1 MAMAVAVTAPFE
13 LDGPRAV
20 THWPTARAEVEAE
33 AVWRKVV
40 DDVVTIVTVV
50 AGGAE
55 AADDAVRRRNVP
67 DAGRLPGVI
76 VMACACPE
84 MVMVLPLT
92 PVTSPKAVAT
102 VRGVDDVPV
111 DPPVPLRNAA
121 PPAPNPPAPA
131 NPANPPKRPA
141 PLDPDAPAPGA
152 RVQLPEAG
160 GALIS
165 TVVAVTVVGADPAP
179 AGGVPVAT
187 TQSPAATEAR
197 SVSTVWVNDVEVVQ
211 VTVVCPLV
219 GFWTSMLD
227 AAVSTAATVPETP
240 GGALGAPDE
249 DTPDRAPAAAADE
262 EAVAVDADPPQAARV
277 RAPPATTAA
286 PSMAR
291 RGCRRPRRPTGEP
304 VRVDPGTPIRAPSPP
319 RSHPNAATGRPSC
332 CCIARSLVAR
342 ITHPRPIAPAVPNTG
357 TSVRHGGQPR
367 ALAPPR

>member
-1 MAMAVAVTAPFE
+1 MAMAVAVMAPFE

-20 THWPTARAEVEAE
+20 THWPTARAEAEAE

-55 AADDAVRRRNVP
+55 AADDDVRRRNVP
-67 DAGRLPGVI
+67 RAGRLPGVI
-76 VMACACPE
+76 VMASAWPA

-102 VRGVDDVPV
+102 VRGVDDDVPV
-111 DPPVPLRNAA
+111 DPLLPRRNAA

-131 NPANPPKRPA
+131 NPPNLPKRPA
-141 PLDPDAPAPGA
+141 PLDPDDAPAAGA

-160 GALIS
+160 GALIA
-165 TVVAVTVVGADPAP
+165 TLVAVTVVGADPAP

-197 SVSTVWVNDVEVVQ
+197 SVSTVWVNEVEAVQ

-219 GFWTSMLD
+219 GFWTSMFD

-249 DTPDRAPAAAADE
+249 DTPDRAPAATARED
-262 EAVAVDADPPQAARV
+262 VDADPPQAARV

-291 RGCRRPRRPTGEP
+291 RGCRRPRRPTGKP
-304 VRVDPGTPIRAPSPP
+304 VRVDPGTPVRASSPP

-332 CCIARSLVAR
+332 CCIARSSVAR
-342 ITHPRPIAPAVPNTG
+342 ITHPRPIAPAVPITG
-357 TSVRHGGQPR
+357 TTVRHGGQPR